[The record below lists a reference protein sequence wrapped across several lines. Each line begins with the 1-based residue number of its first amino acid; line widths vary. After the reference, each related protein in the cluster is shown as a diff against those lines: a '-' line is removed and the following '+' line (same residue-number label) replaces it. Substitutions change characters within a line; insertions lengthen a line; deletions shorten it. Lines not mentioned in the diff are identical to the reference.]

1 MDRKRRWRGEVGDEE
16 GVEGLFGLIGGVE
29 ELFKFH
35 IVVPI
40 SEVADHLPTSYPS
53 IGQHQRMPKLGS

>member
-1 MDRKRRWRGEVGDEE
+1 MGDEE

-40 SEVADHLPTSYPS
+40 SEVADHFPTSYPS
-53 IGQHQRMPKLGS
+53 IGQHQ